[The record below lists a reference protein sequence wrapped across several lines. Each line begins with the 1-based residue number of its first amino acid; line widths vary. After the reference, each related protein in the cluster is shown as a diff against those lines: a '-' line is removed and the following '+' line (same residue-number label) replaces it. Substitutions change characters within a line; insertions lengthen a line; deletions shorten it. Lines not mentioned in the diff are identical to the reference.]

1 MQKWFIRKKIPIN
14 QDSASK
20 MNQSSHIRLFKLI
33 LTYWPLLVASSIA
46 AIVFVLFNS
55 ASIWI
60 TATMINNV
68 LIDFNDM
75 VAENARLLA
84 LESWSANDQLKLF
97 SNKLLLRESAIET
110 VSSVCVAL
118 VVVFTCKN
126 IALYIKNITL
136 SIIQFKLIRD
146 LRNRLYEHFHYLSL
160 SYFNKNKSGELT
172 AVLVS
177 DIDNMKNSLGATFQ
191 KLFVEPINILTFLTL
206 LFIISPKLTAIALT
220 IVPLSGIIIF
230 GIARSIR
237 RKAARTQAQLAG
249 ITSTISETLSSIR
262 IVKAFAMKAYEV
274 KKFSFETQK
283 YYKLTLKKD
292 ILRLFS
298 SPISEIIGASIAA
311 LLLWVGARDVLVE
324 QSISSE
330 DFIRFILLLFSLFQ
344 PIRKLSNVFNELQ
357 NGLASADR
365 VFSILDTKSDI
376 VNVPDAV
383 KIDSLNKNIVFKD
396 VSFHYGNEEEKVLN
410 NINFSI
416 NTGQIIALVGP
427 SGAGKSTLVD
437 LIPRFY
443 DTIDGSI
450 LIDDTNIK
458 DINLNSLRSLMG
470 IVTQETFLFNDTVRA
485 NIAYGVE
492 SIEDNIIKDAA
503 IAANAHDFIEKLPDG
518 YDTVIGERGISLSG
532 GQRQRIAIARA
543 IVKNPPILIL
553 DEATSSLDT
562 ESEKNVQEAIE
573 KLMCDRTVIVIA
585 HRLSTVHNAD
595 KILVLDNG
603 KIIDKGSHQELINR
617 DGVYK
622 ELHNM
627 QFQT

>member
-1 MQKWFIRKKIPIN
+1 
-14 QDSASK
+14 
-20 MNQSSHIRLFKLI
+20 
-33 LTYWPLLVASSIA
+33 
-46 AIVFVLFNS
+46 
-55 ASIWI
+55 
-60 TATMINNV
+60 
-68 LIDFNDM
+68 M

-97 SNKLLLRESAIET
+97 SNKLLLKESAIET

-146 LRNRLYEHFHYLSL
+146 LRNRLYGHLHYLSL

-172 AVLVS
+172 SILVS
-177 DIDNMKNSLGATFQ
+177 DIDNMKNSLSTSFQ

-206 LFIISPKLTAIALT
+206 LFIISPKLATIALT
-220 IVPLSGIIIF
+220 VVPVSGVLIF

-237 RKAARTQAQLAG
+237 RRSARTQEQLAG
-249 ITSTISETLSSIR
+249 ITSVIAETLTSIR
-262 IVKAFAMKAYEV
+262 IVKAFAMKAYEI
-274 KKFSFETQK
+274 KKFSVETQK

-298 SPISEIIGASIAA
+298 APISEIIGASIAA

-485 NIAYGVE
+485 NIAYGLE

-573 KLMCDRTVIVIA
+573 KLMRDRTVIVIA

-603 KIIDKGSHQELINR
+603 KIIDEGSHEELMNR

>member
-1 MQKWFIRKKIPIN
+1 
-14 QDSASK
+14 
-20 MNQSSHIRLFKLI
+20 MNQPSYIRLFKLI
-33 LTYWPLLVASSIA
+33 LTYWPLLVASGIA

-75 VAENARLLA
+75 VAENTRLLA
-84 LESWSANDQLKLF
+84 LDSWSANDQLKLF

-110 VSSVCVAL
+110 VSSVCIAL
-118 VVVFTCKN
+118 VIVFTFKN

-146 LRNRLYEHFHYLSL
+146 LRNTLYKHLHYLSL

-172 AVLVS
+172 AILVS
-177 DIDNMKNSLGATFQ
+177 DIDNMKNSLGTTFQ

-220 IVPLSGIIIF
+220 IVPLSGIVVF

-237 RKAARTQAQLAG
+237 RKATRTQAQLAG
-249 ITSTISETLSSIR
+249 ITSIISETLSSIR

-274 KKFSFETQK
+274 KKFSIETQQ
-283 YYKLTLKKD
+283 YYKLMLKKD

-298 SPISEIIGASIAA
+298 SPITEVIGASIAA
-311 LLLWVGARDVLVE
+311 LLLWVGAREVLE
-324 QSISSE
+324 LQSITSE

-344 PIRKLSNVFNELQ
+344 PMRKLSNVFNELQ

-376 VNVPDAV
+376 VNGLDPI
-383 KIDSLNKNIVFKD
+383 KIDSLNKNIVFED
-396 VSFHYGNEEEKVLN
+396 VCFHYGNEEEQVLN

-416 NTGQIIALVGP
+416 DSGEIIALVGP

-443 DTIDGSI
+443 DTITGSI
-450 LIDDTNIK
+450 LIDGKNVK
-458 DINLNSLRSLMG
+458 DIDINSLRSLMG
-470 IVTQETFLFNDTVRA
+470 IVTQETFLFNDTIRA
-485 NIAYGVE
+485 NISYGAE
-492 SIEDNIIKDAA
+492 SIADNIIKDAA
-503 IAANAHDFIEKLPDG
+503 IAANAHDFIKKLPDG
-518 YDTVIGERGISLSG
+518 YDTIIGERGISLSG

-573 KLMCDRTVIVIA
+573 KLMRNRTVIVIA

-603 KIIDKGSHQELINR
+603 KIIDEGSHEELINR
-617 DGVYK
+617 DGLYK

>member
-1 MQKWFIRKKIPIN
+1 
-14 QDSASK
+14 
-20 MNQSSHIRLFKLI
+20 MNQPSYIRLFKLI
-33 LTYWPLLVASSIA
+33 LTYWPLLVASGIA

-55 ASIWI
+55 ASIWF

-146 LRNRLYEHFHYLSL
+146 LRNTLYEHLHYLSL

-172 AVLVS
+172 AILVS
-177 DIDNMKNSLGATFQ
+177 DIDNMKNSLGTTFQ

-220 IVPLSGIIIF
+220 IVPLSGIVIF

-237 RKAARTQAQLAG
+237 RKATRTQAQLAG
-249 ITSTISETLSSIR
+249 ITSIISETLSSIR

-274 KKFSFETQK
+274 KKFSIETQQ
-283 YYKLTLKKD
+283 YYKLMLKKD

-298 SPISEIIGASIAA
+298 SPITEVIGASIAA
-311 LLLWVGARDVLVE
+311 LLLWVGAREVLEV
-324 QSISSE
+324 QSITSE

-376 VNVPDAV
+376 VNVPNAI

-396 VSFHYGNEEEKVLN
+396 VGFHYGNEEEKVLN

-450 LIDDTNIK
+450 LMDDTNIK

-485 NIAYGVE
+485 NISYGVE
-492 SIEDNIIKDAA
+492 SIEDSIIKDAA

-573 KLMCDRTVIVIA
+573 KLMRDRTVIVIA

-603 KIIDKGSHQELINR
+603 KIIDEGSHEELMNR